1 MERWGVD
8 MQVLKKYQKY
18 RRKSFLLFCVM
29 LICSAYLWLVDAIPD
44 TISILRG
51 EEVTLAEDLP
61 VTTKLETVD
70 GTISSSG
77 NINGNSYEVSC
88 RLFGIIP
95 VKRVTVYI
103 VKEAQVIPCGTPF
116 GIYIHTDGVL
126 VVDISDIVQN
136 GITVESPAAHIL
148 KPGDYITAVNGTT
161 VSEKEEVQQAVAQSS
176 GEVMRLSVMREGEPL
191 ECELCPILNDT
202 GNYQLGVWVRDDL
215 AGIGTLTY
223 VDADGRFG
231 ALGHGITD
239 VDVERLVSMKSATAY
254 QAEILSIIRGEKGS
268 PGELVG
274 QIYYTPAN
282 EIGEI
287 TKNTKNG
294 IFGRLDG
301 LPDLL
306 QEASA
311 MEIGF
316 KQEIKTGSAQILVT
330 LEDTRQLY
338 DIIISDVDLN
348 PQEANKG
355 IAFQVADDTLIQ
367 ETGGIIQG
375 MSGAPIVQN
384 GKVIGAVTHVFV
396 DNPTKGYGIFIETM
410 LEQGS
415 DE

>member
-1 MERWGVD
+1 MERLGVD
-8 MQVLKKYQKY
+8 NEVLKKYQKY

-338 DIIISDVDLN
+338 DIMISDVDLN

-375 MSGAPIVQN
+375 MSGAPILQN

>member
-103 VKEAQVIPCGTPF
+103 VKEAQVIPCGTLF

-375 MSGAPIVQN
+375 MSGAPILQN

>member
-311 MEIGF
+311 MEIRF

-338 DIIISDVDLN
+338 DIMISDVDLN

-375 MSGAPIVQN
+375 MSGAPILQN

>member
-1 MERWGVD
+1 

-18 RRKSFLLFCVM
+18 RRKSFLFLGVI
-29 LICSAYLWLVDAIPD
+29 LICSAYLWMVDAIPD
-44 TISILRG
+44 TISILQG
-51 EEVTLAEDLP
+51 EEVALAEGLP
-61 VTTKLETVD
+61 VTTKLETSD
-70 GTISSSG
+70 GTITSSG
-77 NINGNSYEVSC
+77 NINGSSYEVSC

-95 VKRVTVYI
+95 VKRVTVHI
-103 VKEAQVIPCGTPF
+103 VKEAQMIPCGTPL

-148 KPGDYITAVNGTT
+148 KSGDYITAVNGTT
-161 VSEKEEVQQAVAQSS
+161 VSEKEELQQTVAESG
-176 GEVMRLSVMREGEPL
+176 GEVMCLSVMRDGEPL
-191 ECELCPILNDT
+191 ECELRPAFNDT
-202 GNYQLGVWVRDDL
+202 GNYQLGIWVRDDL

-223 VDADGRFG
+223 VDAAGRFG

-239 VDVERLVSMKSATAY
+239 IDVERLVSMQSATAY
-254 QAEILSIIRGEKGS
+254 QAQILSIIRGEKGS

-274 QIYYTPAN
+274 QIYYNHAN

-294 IFGRLDG
+294 IFGQLEG
-301 LPDLL
+301 LPDSL
-306 QEASA
+306 QESSA

-316 KQEIKTGSAQILVT
+316 KQEIETGPAQILVT

-338 DIIISDVDLN
+338 DITITDVDLN
-348 PQEANKG
+348 PQESNKG
-355 IAFQVADDTLIQ
+355 IAFQVTDDALIE

-375 MSGAPIVQN
+375 MSGAPILQN

>member
-1 MERWGVD
+1 
-8 MQVLKKYQKY
+8 
-18 RRKSFLLFCVM
+18 
-29 LICSAYLWLVDAIPD
+29 
-44 TISILRG
+44 
-51 EEVTLAEDLP
+51 
-61 VTTKLETVD
+61 
-70 GTISSSG
+70 
-77 NINGNSYEVSC
+77 
-88 RLFGIIP
+88 
-95 VKRVTVYI
+95 
-103 VKEAQVIPCGTPF
+103 
-116 GIYIHTDGVL
+116 
-126 VVDISDIVQN
+126 
-136 GITVESPAAHIL
+136 
-148 KPGDYITAVNGTT
+148 
-161 VSEKEEVQQAVAQSS
+161 
-176 GEVMRLSVMREGEPL
+176 MRLSVMREGEPL

-338 DIIISDVDLN
+338 DIMISDVDLN

-375 MSGAPIVQN
+375 MSGAPILQN

>member
-18 RRKSFLLFCVM
+18 RRKSVLLFCVM

-61 VTTKLETVD
+61 VTPKLETVD

-77 NINGNSYEVSC
+77 HINGNSYEVSC

-294 IFGRLDG
+294 IFWLLDV
-301 LPDLL
+301 LQDLL

-338 DIIISDVDLN
+338 DIMISDVDLN
-348 PQEANKG
+348 PQEVNKG

-375 MSGAPIVQN
+375 MSGAPILQN

>member
-338 DIIISDVDLN
+338 DIMISDVDLN

-375 MSGAPIVQN
+375 MSGAPILQN

-410 LEQGS
+410 IEQGS

>member
-1 MERWGVD
+1 MERWGVG

-316 KQEIKTGSAQILVT
+316 KQEIKTGPAQILVT

-338 DIIISDVDLN
+338 DIMISDVDLN

-375 MSGAPIVQN
+375 MSGAPILQN

>member
-136 GITVESPAAHIL
+136 GLTVESPAAHIL
-148 KPGDYITAVNGTT
+148 KPGDYITAINGTT

-316 KQEIKTGSAQILVT
+316 KQEIKTGPAQILVT

-338 DIIISDVDLN
+338 DIMISDVDLN

-375 MSGAPIVQN
+375 MSGAPILQN

>member
-1 MERWGVD
+1 
-8 MQVLKKYQKY
+8 
-18 RRKSFLLFCVM
+18 M

-148 KPGDYITAVNGTT
+148 KSGDYITAVNGTT

-316 KQEIKTGSAQILVT
+316 KQEIKTGPAQILVT

-338 DIIISDVDLN
+338 DIMISDVDLN

-355 IAFQVADDTLIQ
+355 IAFQVVDDTLIQ

-375 MSGAPIVQN
+375 MSGAPILQN

>member
-1 MERWGVD
+1 
-8 MQVLKKYQKY
+8 
-18 RRKSFLLFCVM
+18 M

-126 VVDISDIVQN
+126 VVDISDIMQN

-316 KQEIKTGSAQILVT
+316 KQEIKTGPAQILVT

-338 DIIISDVDLN
+338 DIMISDVDLN

-375 MSGAPIVQN
+375 MSGAPILQN

>member
-1 MERWGVD
+1 
-8 MQVLKKYQKY
+8 
-18 RRKSFLLFCVM
+18 M

-316 KQEIKTGSAQILVT
+316 KQEIKTGPAQILVT

-338 DIIISDVDLN
+338 DIMISDVDLN

-355 IAFQVADDTLIQ
+355 IAFQVVDDTLIQ

-375 MSGAPIVQN
+375 MSGAPILQN

>member
-1 MERWGVD
+1 

-18 RRKSFLLFCVM
+18 RRKSFLLFCVI

-338 DIIISDVDLN
+338 DIMISDVDLN

-375 MSGAPIVQN
+375 MSGAPILQN

>member
-148 KPGDYITAVNGTT
+148 KSGDYITAVNGTT

-316 KQEIKTGSAQILVT
+316 KQEIKTGPAQILVT

-338 DIIISDVDLN
+338 DIMISDVDLN

-355 IAFQVADDTLIQ
+355 IAFQVVDDTLIQ

-375 MSGAPIVQN
+375 MSGAPILQN

>member
-316 KQEIKTGSAQILVT
+316 KQEIKTGPAQILVT

-338 DIIISDVDLN
+338 DIIHFLRREMLDFT
-348 PQEANKG
+348 
-355 IAFQVADDTLIQ
+355 AFPVFFVSNLLLVQRKKYYFNRAMV
-367 ETGGIIQG
+367 
-375 MSGAPIVQN
+375 SRNCSIV
-384 GKVIGAVTHVFV
+384 
-396 DNPTKGYGIFIETM
+396 
-410 LEQGS
+410 L
-415 DE
+415 

>member
-375 MSGAPIVQN
+375 MSGAPILQN

-415 DE
+415 SE

>member
-1 MERWGVD
+1 LERWGVD

-375 MSGAPIVQN
+375 MSGAPILQN

>member
-1 MERWGVD
+1 
-8 MQVLKKYQKY
+8 
-18 RRKSFLLFCVM
+18 M

-316 KQEIKTGSAQILVT
+316 KQEIKTGPAQILVT

-338 DIIISDVDLN
+338 DIMISDVDLN

-355 IAFQVADDTLIQ
+355 IAFQVTDDTLIQ

-375 MSGAPIVQN
+375 MSGAPILQN

>member
-316 KQEIKTGSAQILVT
+316 KQEIKTGPAQILVT

-338 DIIISDVDLN
+338 DIMISDVDLN

-375 MSGAPIVQN
+375 MSGAPILQN

>member
-1 MERWGVD
+1 M
-8 MQVLKKYQKY
+8 
-18 RRKSFLLFCVM
+18 
-29 LICSAYLWLVDAIPD
+29 
-44 TISILRG
+44 LRG
-51 EEVTLAEDLP
+51 R
-61 VTTKLETVD
+61 K
-70 GTISSSG
+70 
-77 NINGNSYEVSC
+77 
-88 RLFGIIP
+88 
-95 VKRVTVYI
+95 
-103 VKEAQVIPCGTPF
+103 
-116 GIYIHTDGVL
+116 
-126 VVDISDIVQN
+126 ISDTVCCR
-136 GITVESPAAHIL
+136 ITI
-148 KPGDYITAVNGTT
+148 N
-161 VSEKEEVQQAVAQSS
+161 
-176 GEVMRLSVMREGEPL
+176 REGRKNVL
-191 ECELCPILNDT
+191 TRKRKCLT
-202 GNYQLGVWVRDDL
+202 GCRRQ
-215 AGIGTLTY
+215 
-223 VDADGRFG
+223 
-231 ALGHGITD
+231 
-239 VDVERLVSMKSATAY
+239 K
-254 QAEILSIIRGEKGS
+254 GEKGS

-338 DIIISDVDLN
+338 DIMISDVDLN

-375 MSGAPIVQN
+375 MSGAPILQN

>member
-1 MERWGVD
+1 

-18 RRKSFLLFCVM
+18 RRKSFLLFCVI
-29 LICSAYLWLVDAIPD
+29 LVCSAYLWLVDAIPN
-44 TISILRG
+44 TISILQG
-51 EEVTLAEDLP
+51 DEVALAEGLP
-61 VTTKLETVD
+61 VTTKLETSD
-70 GTISSSG
+70 GTITSSG
-77 NINGNSYEVSC
+77 NINGSSYEVSC

-95 VKRVTVYI
+95 VKRVTVHI
-103 VKEAQVIPCGTPF
+103 VKEAQVIPCGTPL

-148 KPGDYITAVNGTT
+148 KSGDYITAVNGTT
-161 VSEKEEVQQAVAQSS
+161 VSEKEELQQAVAESG
-176 GEVMRLSVMREGEPL
+176 GEVMCLSVMRDGEPL
-191 ECELCPILNDT
+191 ECELCPALNDT
-202 GNYQLGVWVRDDL
+202 GNYQLGIWVRDDL

-223 VDADGRFG
+223 VDAAGRFG

-239 VDVERLVSMKSATAY
+239 VDVERLVSMQSATAY
-254 QAEILSIIRGEKGS
+254 QAQILSIIRGEKGS

-274 QIYYTPAN
+274 QIYYNHAN

-294 IFGRLDG
+294 IFGRLEG
-301 LPDLL
+301 LPDVL

-316 KQEIKTGSAQILVT
+316 KQEIETGPAQILVT
-330 LEDTRQLY
+330 LEETRQLY
-338 DIIISDVDLN
+338 DITITDVDLN
-348 PQEANKG
+348 PQESNKG
-355 IAFQVADDTLIQ
+355 IAFQVTDDALIE

-375 MSGAPIVQN
+375 MSGAPILQN

>member
-330 LEDTRQLY
+330 LEYTRQLY
-338 DIIISDVDLN
+338 DIMISDVDLN

-375 MSGAPIVQN
+375 MSGAPILQN

>member
-1 MERWGVD
+1 M
-8 MQVLKKYQKY
+8 
-18 RRKSFLLFCVM
+18 
-29 LICSAYLWLVDAIPD
+29 
-44 TISILRG
+44 
-51 EEVTLAEDLP
+51 
-61 VTTKLETVD
+61 
-70 GTISSSG
+70 
-77 NINGNSYEVSC
+77 
-88 RLFGIIP
+88 
-95 VKRVTVYI
+95 KRVTVYI

-338 DIIISDVDLN
+338 DIMISDVDLN

-375 MSGAPIVQN
+375 MSGAPILQN

>member
-301 LPDLL
+301 LPDFL

-375 MSGAPIVQN
+375 MSGAPILQN

>member
-1 MERWGVD
+1 
-8 MQVLKKYQKY
+8 
-18 RRKSFLLFCVM
+18 M

-316 KQEIKTGSAQILVT
+316 KQEIKTGPAQILVT

-338 DIIISDVDLN
+338 DIMISDVDLN

-375 MSGAPIVQN
+375 MSGAPILQN

>member
-1 MERWGVD
+1 
-8 MQVLKKYQKY
+8 
-18 RRKSFLLFCVM
+18 M

-316 KQEIKTGSAQILVT
+316 KQEIKTGPAQILVT

-338 DIIISDVDLN
+338 DIMISDVDLN

-375 MSGAPIVQN
+375 MIGAPILQN

>member
-1 MERWGVD
+1 
-8 MQVLKKYQKY
+8 
-18 RRKSFLLFCVM
+18 M

-294 IFGRLDG
+294 IFGRLDD

-338 DIIISDVDLN
+338 DIMISDVDLN

-375 MSGAPIVQN
+375 MSGAPILQN

>member
-375 MSGAPIVQN
+375 MSGAPILQN

>member
-136 GITVESPAAHIL
+136 GIAVESPAAHIL

-375 MSGAPIVQN
+375 MSGAPILQN

>member
-77 NINGNSYEVSC
+77 NINGNSYEVAC

-148 KPGDYITAVNGTT
+148 KSGDYITAVNGTT

-294 IFGRLDG
+294 IFGRLDA

-316 KQEIKTGSAQILVT
+316 KQEIKTGPAQILVT

-338 DIIISDVDLN
+338 DIMISDVDLN

-375 MSGAPIVQN
+375 MSGAPILQN

>member
-1 MERWGVD
+1 
-8 MQVLKKYQKY
+8 
-18 RRKSFLLFCVM
+18 M

-77 NINGNSYEVSC
+77 NINGNSYEVFC

-338 DIIISDVDLN
+338 DIMISDVDLN

-375 MSGAPIVQN
+375 MSGAPILQN

>member
-18 RRKSFLLFCVM
+18 RRKSFLLFCVL

-148 KPGDYITAVNGTT
+148 KSGDYITAVNGTT

-294 IFGRLDG
+294 IFGRLDA

-316 KQEIKTGSAQILVT
+316 KQEIKTGPAQILVT

-338 DIIISDVDLN
+338 DIMISDVDLN

-375 MSGAPIVQN
+375 MSGAPILQN

>member
-338 DIIISDVDLN
+338 DIMISDVDLN

-375 MSGAPIVQN
+375 MSGAPILQN